1 MATHFRILAWEIP
14 WAVHGVPKSWRN
26 WAHTRT
32 RTCTCA
38 CVHARTHT
46 HTHSPENTLKA
57 LQFQNRITDFLMSKS
72 VFLGSRCPE
81 YLQLSRP
88 VPGLLSLQSHIWTT
102 WRDSHTNLGKS
113 PGNLCVTQITI
124 VSGRKMKWD
133 HACKVLRGHR
143 LCLSRAS
150 RAWAVGTGGDEC
162 VAGPAATTVGGGLL
176 LSPGCLHRSGPA
188 GKGSSQVP
196 ALWSPPKSPKSPTQL
211 PSLSD
216 QLKRLKRLELAAAST
231 HGPHVRLRYSL
242 LVTHSIQDTGTAVF
256 SSWHKR
262 GFYCLP
268 DSLKA
273 ARNLLWVP
281 GNALNSSSQPD
292 SPPIALWKRLQ
303 CSCRA
308 RRAGLLGRG
317 QAPGRTWKGQ

>member
-1 MATHFRILAWEIP
+1 MSWVFAVIRACSWTPVTAKSHLNGMKRFSHQFREISR
-14 WAVHGVPKSWRN
+14 KS
-26 WAHTRT
+26 
-32 RTCTCA
+32 
-38 CVHARTHT
+38 
-46 HTHSPENTLKA
+46 
-57 LQFQNRITDFLMSKS
+57 
-72 VFLGSRCPE
+72 
-81 YLQLSRP
+81 
-88 VPGLLSLQSHIWTT
+88 
-102 WRDSHTNLGKS
+102 
-113 PGNLCVTQITI
+113 LCN
-124 VSGRKMKWD
+124 SNNYCERAEDEWD
-133 HACKVLRGHR
+133 HACKVLQGYR

-162 VAGPAATTVGGGLL
+162 VAGPAATMVGGGLL
-176 LSPGCLHRSGPA
+176 LSPGCLHRSGPE
-188 GKGSSQVP
+188 GNGSSQVP
-196 ALWSPPKSPKSPTQL
+196 ALWSPPKSSKSPTQL
-211 PSLSD
+211 PSQSD

-242 LVTHSIQDTGTAVF
+242 VVTHSIQDTGTAVF

-281 GNALNSSSQPD
+281 GNALNSSSRPD

-317 QAPGRTWKGQ
+317 QAPGRTWKGH